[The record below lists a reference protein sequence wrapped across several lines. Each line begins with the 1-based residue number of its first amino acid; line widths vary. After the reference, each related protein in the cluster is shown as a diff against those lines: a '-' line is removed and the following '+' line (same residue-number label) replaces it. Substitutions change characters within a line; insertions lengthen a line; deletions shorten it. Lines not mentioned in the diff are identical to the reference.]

1 MSRLSGAKGRRN
13 RSVSVYELPD
23 HQDQDASLRW
33 AHRRSGQMGVL
44 RMKQIQTQ
52 RSNTPSVSSKTAA
65 QILGVV
71 GFMWIA
77 MVGTPSSAAAGL
89 NVAGLGIQM
98 DPDHRVLNFVDMRP
112 WYDGGT
118 LHSVTVRTWSR
129 STPRNQLATAS
140 AWVIHLLGEPRVR
153 QIGMSGV
160 RVRANGL
167 VTCINTA
174 IGPEVM
180 SQPVTNLAEACAILM
195 NM

>member
-1 MSRLSGAKGRRN
+1 MRQIRLAAVKANNFSRIIFMGTVCAAALALFTAAKTP
-13 RSVSVYELPD
+13 SAVA
-23 HQDQDASLRW
+23 ASLGTT
-33 AHRRSGQMGVL
+33 SLGTTSLSTQMG
-44 RMKQIQTQ
+44 
-52 RSNTPSVSSKTAA
+52 P
-65 QILGVV
+65 G
-71 GFMWIA
+71 
-77 MVGTPSSAAAGL
+77 
-89 NVAGLGIQM
+89 
-98 DPDHRVLNFVDMRP
+98 HRALNFVDMRP

-140 AWVIHLLGEPRVR
+140 TWVIHLLGEPRVR

-167 VTCINTA
+167 VICINTA

>member
-1 MSRLSGAKGRRN
+1 
-13 RSVSVYELPD
+13 
-23 HQDQDASLRW
+23 
-33 AHRRSGQMGVL
+33 
-44 RMKQIQTQ
+44 MKQIKTQ
-52 RSNTPSVSSKTAA
+52 RSNTPSVSSTTAA

-71 GFMWIA
+71 GLIWIA

-98 DPDHRVLNFVDMRP
+98 GPGHRALNFVDMRP

-129 STPRNQLATAS
+129 STPRNQLATA
-140 AWVIHLLGEPRVR
+140 ADWAVHVLGDPKVR

-160 RVRANGL
+160 RVHATSL
-167 VTCINTA
+167 VTCINSS

-180 SQPVTNLAEACAILM
+180 SQPVTALASACAILLDM
-195 NM
+195 